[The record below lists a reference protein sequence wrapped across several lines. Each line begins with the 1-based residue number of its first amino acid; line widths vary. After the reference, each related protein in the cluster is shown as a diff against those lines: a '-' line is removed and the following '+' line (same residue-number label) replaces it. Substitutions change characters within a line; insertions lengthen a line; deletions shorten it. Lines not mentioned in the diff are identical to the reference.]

1 MGALRW
7 IGAVLLLALA
17 GCGGGDSPPQLV
29 DGSTAPE
36 VPAALEMLDGAAMT
50 RTRVIPPGQLDKGRF
65 TACGHSSVPGGTVFV
80 ERVGVHGSSWT
91 FAGEG
96 TSIYACDGIPEPSTA
111 EEPDRPYDGLWC
123 GASVGRLDDGTLND
137 PRLDLCT
144 NTDNELTGFAWV
156 EPRLATGWV
165 VVSDAGTREVYEVA
179 ESLPVR
185 VTTTEGVRPG
195 SSRASFDVE
204 EYAANGDKVREYVLE
219 TAVAG

>member
-1 MGALRW
+1 MVALRW

-17 GCGGGDSPPQLV
+17 GCGGGESPPQLV

-36 VPAALEMLDGAAMT
+36 VPAALEPLDAAAMT
-50 RTRVIPPGQLDKGRF
+50 HTRVIPLRQLDKGRF
-65 TACGHSSVPGGTVFV
+65 TACGHSPVPGGTVFV

-96 TSIYACDGIPEPSTA
+96 TSIYACDAIPEPSSA

-123 GASVGRLDDGTLND
+123 GASAGRLDDGTLND

-144 NTDNELTGFAWV
+144 NTDRELTGFAWV
-156 EPRLATGWV
+156 EPQAATRWV

-204 EYAANGDKVREYVLE
+204 EYAANGDNLREYVLE
-219 TAVAG
+219 AAVAG